1 MNSPR
6 WGQTLQQTTLYLRL
20 SPFLT
25 YLLTYL
31 HYLLTF
37 WKKKSA
43 ISGICRDISEILTD
57 SESAFKTGQFE
68 HLKTFVAWI
77 LGTRTLFLLTQFSKL
92 TPSFWFCKIHFE
104 NIKHLHFPLL
114 STQLC
119 WFTQRVHWK
128 YLWLQI
134 LSKH

>member
-1 MNSPR
+1 MKHYDKSCVI
-6 WGQTLQQTTLYLRL
+6 GELTKMGSDSTTNYPVLEAKSISYL
-20 SPFLT
+20 LT

-68 HLKTFVAWI
+68 HL
-77 LGTRTLFLLTQFSKL
+77 
-92 TPSFWFCKIHFE
+92 
-104 NIKHLHFPLL
+104 
-114 STQLC
+114 
-119 WFTQRVHWK
+119 
-128 YLWLQI
+128 
-134 LSKH
+134 